1 MEKYHKFGI
10 EDFVVDGNF
19 RAWVVSPSKD
29 TNARWNKFI
38 SDYPEKK
45 ELIEQAALIV
55 RSLQVDEDE
64 VSKERIDII
73 WKRVQ
78 KSRNSMR
85 WLYSLN
91 KVSRY
96 AAVFVLA
103 FLFGIGVYKFFGKSD
118 SGYSAVY
125 NEISVPYGERSQL
138 TLYDGTK
145 VWLNSGTTLK
155 FPLVFDSDKRKIFVS
170 GEAFFDVA
178 KDRGRPFWV
187 NAGEL
192 NIEVLG
198 TRFNVC
204 AYPDDSN
211 AYATLEEGKIIA
223 STSAGEQVRIKPGE
237 QAVFSVDDKSITLRE
252 VDTELYT
259 SWKENRLKFENAT
272 FSDVIKKMERWYDV
286 KITVD
291 NTGNFTKRYNMTIK
305 TESLREMLHLLSFTT
320 PMKYEIEE
328 DRVFIHNP

>member
-10 EDFVVDGNF
+10 EDFIDDNEF

-29 TNARWNKFI
+29 SNARWNKFI
-38 SDYPEKK
+38 SGYPQKK
-45 ELIEQAALIV
+45 ELIEQAATIV
-55 RSLQVDEDE
+55 RSLLPVEDKI
-64 VSKERIDII
+64 SKDRLDVI
-73 WKRVQ
+73 WKRVL
-78 KSRNSMR
+78 KSRNSTR
-85 WLYSLN
+85 WLHSLA

-103 FLFGIGVYKFFGKSD
+103 FLLGIGTYIIFEGSD
-118 SGYSAVY
+118 TKYSENY
-125 NEISVPYGERSQL
+125 TEINVPYGERSQL

-155 FPLVFDSDKRKIFVS
+155 FPLIFNSDKRKVFVK

-178 KDRGRPFWV
+178 KDRKKPFVV
-187 NAGEL
+187 NAGSL

-204 AYPDDSN
+204 AYPDDSE
-211 AYATLEEGKIIA
+211 AYATLEEGEIVA
-223 STSAGEQVRIKPGE
+223 STSAGGKVQLKPGE
-237 QAVFSVDDKSITLRE
+237 QAVFHSDSKKITLHK
-252 VDTELYT
+252 VNTELYT
-259 SWKENRLKFENAT
+259 SWTENRLKLENAA

-291 NTGNFTKRYNMTIK
+291 DEGSFTKRYNMTIK

-320 PMKYEIEE
+320 PMKYEIKE
-328 DRVFIHNP
+328 DRVFICKP